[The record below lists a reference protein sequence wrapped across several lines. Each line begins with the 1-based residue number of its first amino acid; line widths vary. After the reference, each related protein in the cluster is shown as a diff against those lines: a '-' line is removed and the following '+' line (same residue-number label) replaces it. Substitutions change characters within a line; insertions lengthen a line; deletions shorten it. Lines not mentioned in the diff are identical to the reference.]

1 MAYPIEANSLKKEP
15 QPQGEKIL
23 FADFLRDFFPHLA
36 KTAVPE
42 IVSQMILGIKDCCE
56 VDSQTNAFAFQRGS
70 LIKRKFFGTP
80 EGYWNITPLYTD
92 NLAGLV
98 EKDDAVARSV
108 VEILQVGPSNT
119 DIRYQPHNAR
129 PQDVWFNLRKS
140 MIELG
145 FLLDNQTKGENFD
158 LLSKVIDGQNYEI
171 KIQPVLSCYST
182 NNKPRTFLSVI
193 IYINDCFQFKTS
205 YGQTPDRW
213 QIFDEQRRHNS
224 SPDIELAS
232 KADLVFHNGK
242 LYTVIE
248 LPRYEDKSQVIA
260 IGESPEYHTFSQIF
274 GAALRAIGIGT
285 FWPGFFGEKNL
296 SLDELKVY
304 YRSSAQTA
312 KEKLAQ
318 KFVTNHIFEA
328 PEVMQIMQR
337 APDLMASF
345 LTYLT
350 YNPFLFLPL
359 ASLYGLLDFLPL
371 SSYLKTPEQL
381 EMVLGTMRQELGITE
396 GHEQTSL
403 IYLEKIS
410 NKNLKL
416 TDTGPF
422 MFIRALKKS
431 HFIPEDYP
439 ETFSGI
445 CRLINPFLF
454 IRDDAEKKINAL
466 SKMRSIVD
474 IPKFTADSL
483 FIPRPF

>member
-232 KADLVFHNGK
+232 KADLVFHDGK

-260 IGESPEYHTFSQIF
+260 IGNRQNI
-274 GAALRAIGIGT
+274 I
-285 FWPGFFGEKNL
+285 
-296 SLDELKVY
+296 
-304 YRSSAQTA
+304 
-312 KEKLAQ
+312 
-318 KFVTNHIFEA
+318 
-328 PEVMQIMQR
+328 
-337 APDLMASF
+337 
-345 LTYLT
+345 
-350 YNPFLFLPL
+350 PFL
-359 ASLYGLLDFLPL
+359 
-371 SSYLKTPEQL
+371 K
-381 EMVLGTMRQELGITE
+381 
-396 GHEQTSL
+396 
-403 IYLEKIS
+403 YLE
-410 NKNLKL
+410 
-416 TDTGPF
+416 
-422 MFIRALKKS
+422 R
-431 HFIPEDYP
+431 H
-439 ETFSGI
+439 
-445 CRLINPFLF
+445 
-454 IRDDAEKKINAL
+454 
-466 SKMRSIVD
+466 
-474 IPKFTADSL
+474 
-483 FIPRPF
+483 